1 MTHDIFISYSSAQ
14 SDAAQAVCHLL
25 EQHDIKCW
33 MAPRN
38 LTGGAEYGDVIE
50 DAIKYSRAVV
60 VLFSDTAARSRWVS
74 GELNVAFEEQKPI
87 IPFRLDETPL
97 RGQVRVMLNQK
108 HWIDAFPDY
117 KTKFGDLVAAV
128 ASILGKEVVVAKPEQ
143 MAGGGAWSPAPQEE
157 AGALS
162 YEEGKALYDEH
173 LYADALGLLA
183 DSALDG
189 NAKAQHLISRM
200 MYDCSS
206 ASGRGISQ
214 FDESHLQIIQQ
225 LVDAQLP
232 CGYFAQHCFYYSADA
247 DCVVPTDHAKSFA
260 CLRKAPTDPYAMLRM
275 GICYGFGL
283 GTRVNLSLQLLWF
296 KKALAA
302 GVAEV
307 CSYLGQ
313 HFQYADKGSDRM
325 EKALEYYKR
334 GVELGDRRCFL
345 KLMTYYTND
354 SSLSDD
360 EKISLCQHLCDQ
372 LVGMG
377 DYIGYDYMGGLYYQ
391 LNDLDKAISCLKKAV
406 ANDVI
411 SAYGDLANI
420 FWAMNRREEAVKWAQ
435 NGILMGDKW
444 SAVYLA
450 FFMDHDSDNWE
461 GVTADIARRLN
472 HPELVSASRTLQIWR
487 LYKAGYDATGN
498 PNIYD
503 YMAET
508 FFGHQGIEGV
518 SLAEV
523 TDGLQ
528 ALVDSNDLDACKR
541 LVDLYGGRLAGFEHE
556 ADEALYAKYLQKA
569 AELNDVDSKLELAQ
583 NYIQGTHGF
592 LVNVVKALKECGWV
606 ARNGNESDE
615 EKAVDL
621 VVPLLQGDEY
631 RDYLDDAERRS

>member
-1 MTHDIFISYSSAQ
+1 MTHDIFISYSSAL